1 MKAVLSRIDPSDNGG
16 SEAQFP
22 VEPLVDDAVAGK

>member
-1 MKAVLSRIDPSDNGG
+1 MKAVLSRIDPSDIGG

-22 VEPLVDDAVAGK
+22 VEPLDSDAGAGE